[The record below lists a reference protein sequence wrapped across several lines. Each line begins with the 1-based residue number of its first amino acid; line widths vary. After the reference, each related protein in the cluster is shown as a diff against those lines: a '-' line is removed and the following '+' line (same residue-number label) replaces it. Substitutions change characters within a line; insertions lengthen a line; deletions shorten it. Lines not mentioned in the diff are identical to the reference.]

1 MQKIS
6 FNEDRSAVWLAFL
19 FIALALCLP
28 LGVGN
33 LLGWVLGVKVWTDP
47 LNALA
52 PLGKSFSH
60 IPGWISLI
68 ATLAFIALLL
78 LWESRRFAE
87 NKKAFLTALLIVLT
101 LTMFGWVLGHAGIV
115 AAVPNEREKLGLK
128 WSMGLTGEA
137 GYLAALFIGL
147 IIGNFFTSF
156 AKFLSQ
162 AARTEWFIKTA
173 IVLVGAGVGLKGLE
187 QANLAGTVFFRGL
200 AAIVEAYLIYWA
212 LVYLMAR
219 KVFGFSREW
228 AAPLASGISICG
240 VSAAIATGAA
250 IRARPVVPIMVSS
263 LVVVFSVVEL
273 LVLPFLAH
281 AIIPEEPMVAAA
293 WMGLAVKTDGAAIA
307 SGAITEAL
315 YMAQGG
321 FQKGWMLM
329 TTTTVKIF
337 IDLFIGVW
345 CFILACVWVYGI
357 DRKPGE
363 KVSIKEVWDRFPKF
377 VIGYFIAFA
386 LFITL
391 GLCFPEKIKELK
403 ESTTNLDAFRK
414 FFFALAFFSIGLSA
428 DFKRLWQEGF
438 GKLILVYVVCL
449 FGFVIWIGL
458 GISWLF
464 FHGIMPPT
472 GVTP

>member
-33 LLGWVLGVKVWTDP
+33 LLGWVIGVKVWTDP

-68 ATLAFIALLL
+68 ATLAFIAILL
-78 LWESRRFAE
+78 LWERRRFPE
-87 NKKAFLTALLIVLT
+87 NKKAFLAALLIVLT

-147 IIGNFFTSF
+147 IIGNFFTTF

-263 LVVVFSVVEL
+263 LVVVF
-273 LVLPFLAH
+273 
-281 AIIPEEPMVAAA
+281 
-293 WMGLAVKTDGAAIA
+293 
-307 SGAITEAL
+307 
-315 YMAQGG
+315 Q
-321 FQKGWMLM
+321 
-329 TTTTVKIF
+329 
-337 IDLFIGVW
+337 
-345 CFILACVWVYGI
+345 
-357 DRKPGE
+357 
-363 KVSIKEVWDRFPKF
+363 
-377 VIGYFIAFA
+377 
-386 LFITL
+386 
-391 GLCFPEKIKELK
+391 
-403 ESTTNLDAFRK
+403 
-414 FFFALAFFSIGLSA
+414 
-428 DFKRLWQEGF
+428 
-438 GKLILVYVVCL
+438 
-449 FGFVIWIGL
+449 
-458 GISWLF
+458 
-464 FHGIMPPT
+464 
-472 GVTP
+472 

>member
-1 MQKIS
+1 
-6 FNEDRSAVWLAFL
+6 
-19 FIALALCLP
+19 
-28 LGVGN
+28 
-33 LLGWVLGVKVWTDP
+33 
-47 LNALA
+47 
-52 PLGKSFSH
+52 
-60 IPGWISLI
+60 
-68 ATLAFIALLL
+68 
-78 LWESRRFAE
+78 
-87 NKKAFLTALLIVLT
+87 
-101 LTMFGWVLGHAGIV
+101 
-115 AAVPNEREKLGLK
+115 
-128 WSMGLTGEA
+128 
-137 GYLAALFIGL
+137 
-147 IIGNFFTSF
+147 
-156 AKFLSQ
+156 
-162 AARTEWFIKTA
+162 
-173 IVLVGAGVGLKGLE
+173 
-187 QANLAGTVFFRGL
+187 
-200 AAIVEAYLIYWA
+200 
-212 LVYLMAR
+212 
-219 KVFGFSREW
+219 
-228 AAPLASGISICG
+228 
-240 VSAAIATGAA
+240 
-250 IRARPVVPIMVSS
+250 
-263 LVVVFSVVEL
+263 
-273 LVLPFLAH
+273 
-281 AIIPEEPMVAAA
+281 MVAAA

-363 KVSIKEVWDRFPKF
+363 KVSLKEVWDRFPKF

-403 ESTTNLDAFRK
+403 ESSTNLDAFRK

-428 DFKRLWQEGF
+428 DFKRLWQEGL

>member
-1 MQKIS
+1 
-6 FNEDRSAVWLAFL
+6 
-19 FIALALCLP
+19 
-28 LGVGN
+28 
-33 LLGWVLGVKVWTDP
+33 
-47 LNALA
+47 
-52 PLGKSFSH
+52 
-60 IPGWISLI
+60 
-68 ATLAFIALLL
+68 
-78 LWESRRFAE
+78 
-87 NKKAFLTALLIVLT
+87 
-101 LTMFGWVLGHAGIV
+101 
-115 AAVPNEREKLGLK
+115 
-128 WSMGLTGEA
+128 
-137 GYLAALFIGL
+137 
-147 IIGNFFTSF
+147 
-156 AKFLSQ
+156 
-162 AARTEWFIKTA
+162 
-173 IVLVGAGVGLKGLE
+173 
-187 QANLAGTVFFRGL
+187 
-200 AAIVEAYLIYWA
+200 
-212 LVYLMAR
+212 MAR

-281 AIIPEEPMVAAA
+281 AIIPDEPMVAAA

-363 KVSIKEVWDRFPKF
+363 KVSFKEVWDRFPKF

-386 LFITL
+386 LFITHDVKYDVDSSDSFDRDDSSGHVCGDRFTQRTSSDREVNGDFGDAVVADLNGLDHAQVGDGLADL
-391 GLCFPEKIKELK
+391 GVF
-403 ESTTNLDAFRK
+403 NA
-414 FFFALAFFSIGLSA
+414 G
-428 DFKRLWQEGF
+428 
-438 GKLILVYVVCL
+438 
-449 FGFVIWIGL
+449 
-458 GISWLF
+458 
-464 FHGIMPPT
+464 
-472 GVTP
+472 